1 MKNETCAVPQQI
13 SNPADGEPELKDGL
27 GSHPWEIFLNAR
39 ANVIDFLSAHH
50 NNNEIADILRIDTI
64 QVRIIK
70 NRDRTLNDGA

>member
-1 MKNETCAVPQQI
+1 MEESEKQVSVSRVPL
-13 SNPADGEPELKDGL
+13 NDGL

-50 NNNEIADILRIDTI
+50 SDKEIADILSMDTV
-64 QVRIIK
+64 QVRSIK